1 MHLATI
7 FSIDKI
13 TIESDRKQ
21 HGWRSIIREFALNTS
36 AHGIPGIARSQSI
49 KNRIF
54 WSISFVIFSGITL
67 YFVIQ
72 TIREYFQYS
81 TQTSIN
87 IVSEWPQNFPA
98 FTICNVARIRYDQFI
113 VTFLNYT
120 NELNVTNTNDT
131 TSFSLLQAKY
141 VNEFFRMKTNQ
152 NESLNM
158 YFFPLSSML
167 IKCIFNNKN
176 CSASDFTSFS
186 SSSYG
191 LCYTLNTKL
200 KNMTNVR
207 KSNEYG
213 GSGKLELSFYVHSHQ
228 YVPYIEEDI
237 GMIGMVHDNTQF
249 PMIEFAGR
257 ALATGFKHRMT
268 YAKKTI
274 SYLRAPYTACND
286 EIPPIMQ
293 AMFNNYP
300 DVEYVYS
307 EDICYD
313 LCTQVYTY
321 YMCGC
326 IDPKQW
332 NARSI
337 LLPQTETIIVAPL
350 CNISDTCYTEAAI
363 VLMNSSILL
372 EGYCSY
378 CSQQCSITD
387 FIVKSSMWKAPVDW
401 LMNDIKTFV
410 ENSKIPLPTDWSTNW
425 YLHIQSNY
433 LSIELVHESILVE
446 NYTQT
451 PSMGSIAVLSDV
463 GGQTGLWIG
472 ISFLSL
478 LEVAEMFYRLI
489 RYQYHVIREVIR
501 KYRKKN

>member
-1 MHLATI
+1 MRVATVCPI
-7 FSIDKI
+7 NKT
-13 TIESDRKQ
+13 TIEPDRKR
-21 HGWRSIIREFALNTS
+21 HEWRSIIQEFALNTS
-36 AHGIPGIARSQSI
+36 THGIPGIARSQI
-49 KNRIF
+49 
-54 WSISFVIFSGITL
+54 
-67 YFVIQ
+67 
-72 TIREYFQYS
+72 
-81 TQTSIN
+81 
-87 IVSEWPQNFPA
+87 SEWPQNFPA

-113 VTFLNYT
+113 IPFLNYT
-120 NELNVTNTNDT
+120 NELNITNTNDT

-141 VNEFFRMKTNQ
+141 VNEFFR
-152 NESLNM
+152 L
-158 YFFPLSSML
+158 
-167 IKCIFNNKN
+167 

-191 LCYTLNTKL
+191 LCYTFNAKL
-200 KNMTNVR
+200 KNMTDVR

-228 YVPYIEEDI
+228 YVPYTTEDI

-257 ALATGFKHRMT
+257 ALVTGFKHRMT

-274 SYLRAPYTACND
+274 FYLRAPYTTCND
-286 EIPPIMQ
+286 EIPPTMQ
-293 AMFNNYP
+293 AMFDSYP

-307 EDICYD
+307 EDLCYD
-313 LCTQVYTY
+313 LCTEVYTY
-321 YMCGC
+321 YTCGC

-337 LLPQTETIIVAPL
+337 LLPQTDTIIVAPL
-350 CNISDTCYTEAAI
+350 CNISDTCHTQAAI
-363 VLMNSSILL
+363 VLMNSSTLL
-372 EGYCSY
+372 EKYCSY

-387 FIVKSSMWKAPVDW
+387 FIVKSSMWKAPADW

-410 ENSKIPLPTDWSTNW
+410 KNSGILLPKDWSTNW
-425 YLHIQSNY
+425 HSHIHSNY

-446 NYTQT
+446 NYTQI
-451 PSMGSIAVLSDV
+451 PAMGPVTVLSDV

-489 RYQYHVIREVIR
+489 QYQYYAIQEAIRTCIKR
-501 KYRKKN
+501 N